1 MAKEELVTKEVLI
14 AKAMATLENFI
25 KQLAIAAGE
34 NEDYGQMLW
43 NRIRQSS
50 GVLQEVAYYHDYG
63 NLLCKHK
70 VAGYTLADILVW
82 QVDHFKAYLDRPTE
96 MNRYHKEKLLLAS
109 LDVMLQMEENPQTYI
124 DKMSNETGTDF
135 EGKY

>member
-1 MAKEELVTKEVLI
+1 
-14 AKAMATLENFI
+14 
-25 KQLAIAAGE
+25 
-34 NEDYGQMLW
+34 
-43 NRIRQSS
+43 
-50 GVLQEVAYYHDYG
+50 
-63 NLLCKHK
+63 
-70 VAGYTLADILVW
+70 
-82 QVDHFKAYLDRPTE
+82 